1 MILMEKGFFYTCLC
15 IVSLPPPPHQLSN
28 HRCREL
34 SHQSG
39 ATPAECRRKHSKHTN
54 TLKHTETHLK
64 HTDEG
69 LDIPRHSEDVFVSRH
84 KRMIY
89 VTHNNDLV
97 IWTWQEEFYIWQR
110 FCEYFQSSPTM
121 SLFKVNRNQNCQN
134 GAWMLVIKYLA
145 GAWLVEGGHWS
156 WSSIR
161 QGGTLSHSSTTI
173 DGLGRYFLN

>member
-1 MILMEKGFFYTCLC
+1 MEKGFFYTCLC

-39 ATPAECRRKHSKHTN
+39 ATPAECGRKHSKHTN
-54 TLKHTETHLK
+54 TLKHILAHFKHILK
-64 HTDEG
+64 TQTD
-69 LDIPRHSEDVFVSRH
+69 
-84 KRMIY
+84 

-97 IWTWQEEFYIWQR
+97 IWMWREEVHIWQR

-134 GAWMLVIKYLA
+134 GAWMLVMKYLA

-156 WSSIR
+156 WSSIW
-161 QGGTLSHSSTTI
+161 QGGTLSHSSTPI